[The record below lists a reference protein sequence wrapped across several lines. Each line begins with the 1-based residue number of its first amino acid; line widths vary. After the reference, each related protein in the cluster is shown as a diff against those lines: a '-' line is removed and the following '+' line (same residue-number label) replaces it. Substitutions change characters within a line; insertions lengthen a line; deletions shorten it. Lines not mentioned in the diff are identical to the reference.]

1 MNLEEL
7 TNEVKNQTGY
17 KKKDI
22 KLIVD
27 AITTCIGNSLIDGE
41 DVHIY
46 KFGTFKVKNIKGRQ
60 IRNVKTGELQW
71 ASDYNK
77 IIFEPTG
84 ELKRAVR

>member
-1 MNLEEL
+1 MNLDEL
-7 TNEVKNQTGY
+7 TMQVKKQTGY

-22 KLIVD
+22 KVIVD

-41 DVHIY
+41 AVHIY

-60 IRNVKTGELQW
+60 IRNISTGELTW
-71 ASDYNK
+71 ANDYNK

-84 ELKRAVR
+84 ELKEAIK